1 MTLSLT
7 SVTFLPKAY
16 SHFGLKRKMG
26 MKRGG
31 LLNMRNI
38 DQALPFHTFCLAP
51 LFVRASKLLSAHQ
64 SSNMLNRF
72 ELDFF
77 VYITYFST
85 WAEQV
90 DKSHSTLRSIKWI
103 LLMMMHSGHWSNRR
117 IHHPDLHTT
126 IWNITYA
133 SWRNKDN
140 VVAKKFYSEWVMCVS
155 KA

>member
-1 MTLSLT
+1 MTHKLNKINQMTLSLT
-7 SVTFLPKAY
+7 SLTFLPKAY

-77 VYITYFST
+77 CVHNIFQYMSGTSG
-85 WAEQV
+85 Q
-90 DKSHSTLRSIKWI
+90 KSLN
-103 LLMMMHSGHWSNRR
+103 LGGPSN
-117 IHHPDLHTT
+117 
-126 IWNITYA
+126 
-133 SWRNKDN
+133 
-140 VVAKKFYSEWVMCVS
+140 
-155 KA
+155 